1 MTNLHSG
8 DARLVRMTRYECWQ
22 QLEVADQIARVVW
35 SGQGG
40 PAIVPVN
47 YAVSDGA
54 VWFQI
59 SPDSALGRDCEG
71 QRILV
76 EVDHA
81 DPATHAGWSV
91 VITGVAEYIDA
102 EDVPD
107 ILRNLQVWP
116 SGPRSVCVRV
126 DPDEVSG
133 RRLTPRR

>member
-1 MTNLHSG
+1 M
-8 DARLVRMTRYECWQ
+8 
-22 QLEVADQIARVVW
+22 
-35 SGQGG
+35 
-40 PAIVPVN
+40 PVN
-47 YAVSDGA
+47 YALSDGA